1 MYLKISTDQFFDPR
15 LSILCTVL
23 ILGHFGSFLGHFG
36 NFGSFLGQF
45 GQFWVIFELFWVILG
60 HFWAIF
66 WCYFLWQNMPLC
78 YLNRF
83 LQLWWCNPAISVDLA
98 PTGVSPL
105 KKGHSGPCWEKSSC
119 HCIKRRRSWC
129 SLCSKFLELYAET
142 DLDSKTFAQALS
154 ATNNISPCY
163 TKIPSYFSNLEMHLT
178 FICQCFYLWRVLL
191 TSEWVAK

>member
-1 MYLKISTDQFFDPR
+1 MCLTNYAGD
-15 LSILCTVL
+15 
-23 ILGHFGSFLGHFG
+23 
-36 NFGSFLGQF
+36 
-45 GQFWVIFELFWVILG
+45 
-60 HFWAIF
+60 F
-66 WCYFLWQNMPLC
+66 WCIFIEKVPLQWLALAILHIIVKVSLFLC
-78 YLNRF
+78 KTATRF
-83 LQLWWCNPAISVDLA
+83 CTSGHMLDLRCNSAISVDLA